1 MKCSRKRTLVFFIL
15 PNCSLR
21 FSSFVPFILYRFD
34 TSNASNV
41 ALTLIQ
47 NFSEKEK
54 KTATRINP
62 ELVTCLT
69 SALPL
74 HHRADCQTVKVSYLS
89 RDTAQN
95 AMDCYYEGTL
105 RQNTAR
111 RAAWSSTTD
120 RQLALML
127 AVSCLVHA

>member
-1 MKCSRKRTLVFFIL
+1 MKCSRKRTLVFFVL
-15 PNCSLR
+15 SNCSLR
-21 FSSFVPFILYRFD
+21 FSGFVPFVLYRFD

-47 NFSEKEK
+47 GFSEKEK
-54 KTATRINP
+54 KTAGRIKP
-62 ELVTCLT
+62 ELVTCLA

-74 HHRADCQTVKVSYLS
+74 HHRADCQTVKVLYLS
-89 RDTAQN
+89 RDTEQN
-95 AMDCYYEGTL
+95 AIDCNYEGTL
-105 RQNTAR
+105 RQNAAR
-111 RAAWSSTTD
+111 RAVWSSTTD